1 MHRVLALSMLLLA
14 KGAVDAAPKVEPAKF
29 GWYTDYAAGKAEAK
43 RTGKP
48 MLLVF
53 RCEP

>member
-1 MHRVLALSMLLLA
+1 MRFVIAGLALGVLSSA
-14 KGAVDAAPKVEPAKF
+14 SFARDVDAKKF

-48 MLLVF
+48 MLVVF